1 MALGQTARY
10 SGEGLKITID
20 GTEYVECQEVSFT
33 PGQPRLANARASKDL
48 RPVDKEIGMAD
59 DQPLDITGL
68 VANENLMSLG
78 GKNVTI
84 IILSLSGGTSVLDA
98 DVRIRSVRRQMR
110 HGDMDVLNITGN
122 AYSIRYPAITH
133 LDT

>member
-1 MALGQTARY
+1 MALSQTARY
-10 SGEGLKITID
+10 SGETLKITID

-48 RPVDKEIGMAD
+48 VPVDKEIGMAD
-59 DQPLDITGL
+59 DQPVEITGL
-68 VANENLMSLG
+68 LSGEALMSLG

-84 IILSLSGGTSVLDA
+84 VVLSVSGGTSVLDA

-122 AYSIRYPAITH
+122 AYSIRYPVITH
-133 LDT
+133 LNT